1 MNKWRVAIIIGILLG
16 ALGSGFYLWKTK
28 YNRPVVSSIDQQL
41 NTNSSPSENTL
52 VWEDPAGFRFSY
64 PEGLIVNPHP
74 EDKQNYA
81 HIEFASAEH
90 PGHIIVWAKD
100 LPAGNQ
106 RLEAWIK
113 ANKSYA
119 GATILDS
126 TFVGEPAKKILLATT
141 PPQRHVVAYADNL
154 LFIIEA
160 SLEDADFWSSVAD
173 GIVDLFAIV
182 PLEDKSAAAGGEAV
196 QDTSDYV
203 PADEEEIIE

>member
-1 MNKWRVAIIIGILLG
+1 MKKWRVAIIIGILLG
-16 ALGSGFYLWKTK
+16 AIGSGFYVWKTK
-28 YNRPVVSSIDQQL
+28 YSRPVVSSIDQQL
-41 NTNSSPSENTL
+41 NTNSSSSEKGL

-64 PEGLIVNPHP
+64 PEGLELNAHP

-81 HIEFASAEH
+81 HIEFTSTTH
-90 PGHIIVWAKD
+90 PGHVIVWAKD
-100 LPAGNQ
+100 LPSGNQ

-119 GATILDS
+119 GATIVDS

-141 PPQRHVVAYADNL
+141 PSQRHVVSYADDI

-160 SLEDADFWSSVAD
+160 SLDDAEFWSPVAD
-173 GIVDLFAIV
+173 GIVDTFAIV
-182 PLEDKSAAAGGEAV
+182 PLEDEAAASGQA
-196 QDTSDYV
+196 QDTSDYI